1 MAYVFNTAE
10 GAASGTTVSLA
21 NSDDNGAGA
30 ALDVSSSGTRQYSN
44 AYKRSGATSFK
55 CEGTSGNTS
64 ILGWDSTVGGSLT
77 VASAAKTF
85 RCYFWIVAAPSATC
99 EVVQV
104 RNAGNGGA
112 VQLRTDR
119 KLNIVDDAATI
130 KYTTTTVLTT
140 LTMYRLEYRVK
151 KGTGSG
157 DGTIEF
163 ALFLGEST
171 TPLDSYSTTTANQGT
186 ADFVGFRW
194 GKLTGIASTETFYF
208 DDVAQ
213 DDTEALLGPFV
224 GASDL
229 QYTVTKLYREDAT
242 ASVGVVTLTQLSGT
256 SCVITEPTS
265 KVFEILVPAHPDP
278 LWFQMVAD
286 GDGDPVVD
294 VFCIPPDNSTTIRRL
309 RAGGDPTVL
318 TDWV

>member
-1 MAYVFNTAE
+1 MGYVYNNAE

-21 NSDDNGAGA
+21 NSDDNGAGI

-44 AYKRSGATSFK
+44 TYKRSGATSFK
-55 CEGTSGNTS
+55 CEGTSGNTA
-64 ILGWDSTVGGSLT
+64 ILGWDSTVGGSA
-77 VASAAKTF
+77 VSASGAKTF
-85 RCYFWIVAAPSATC
+85 RAYFWIVASPSATC
-99 EVVQV
+99 EIVQV
-104 RNAGNGGA
+104 RNSGNGGA

-119 KLNIVDDAATI
+119 KLNIVDDAATV
-130 KYTTTTVLTT
+130 KFTTTTVLST

-163 ALFLGEST
+163 KLFLGDST
-171 TPLDSYSTTTANQGT
+171 SPLDSYSTTTANQGT

-194 GKLTGIASTETFYF
+194 GKLTNIASTETFYF

-213 DDTEALLGPFV
+213 DDTETLLGPSV
-224 GASDL
+224 GPSDL
-229 QYTVTKLYREDAT
+229 QYTLTNVYELDAT
-242 ASVGVVTLTQLSGT
+242 ASVGAVTVTQVSGT
-256 SCVITEPTS
+256 TCVITEPSTGL
-265 KVFEILVPAHPDP
+265 FRIAVPEHPDP
-278 LWFQMVAD
+278 LWFELVAD
-286 GDGDPVVD
+286 GDGDPVIETR
-294 VFCIPPDNSTTIRRL
+294 CIKPDNNSTLRRL